1 MMIYGILIAFVMG
14 IGLAWWDGHT
24 RLVDYQ
30 NAVRVVGEAQE
41 ERTKARIE
49 SDKRKKQEADSA
61 HKTELARVTALVAGL
76 RKSRPSSSFVPAA
89 PSGASRPD
97 LACYARPE
105 YLGATGNLVEGLR
118 RLADEGTEAAV
129 GLNTARE
136 WAKGRP

>member
-41 ERTKARIE
+41 ERTKVRIE
-49 SDKRKKQEADSA
+49 SDKRKKQEADRG
-61 HKTELARVTALVAGL
+61 HETERTRLAGVIAKL
-76 RKSRPSSSFVPAA
+76 RQSRPSSSFVPPA

-97 LACYARPE
+97 LACYARAE

-129 GLNTARE
+129 GLDVARR
-136 WAKGRP
+136 WAQAR